1 VTNDLC
7 RRLRAKGCPT
17 ARRRRV
23 MRLLPWLVAATATTE
38 DRHRRLSARDRQ
50 TTKGLLPN
58 DIPREPQRWVFVHIP
73 KAAGAS
79 FMIDARHF
87 ITRRDTITGS
97 EEKGAFSRT
106 TLRKLEGE
114 SGMRAILLRRPLQL
128 VYSQFLYCKHVLK
141 GKVKDFPGHGQ
152 DPAWVGVKE
161 WSNGAKKVTAEWGPF
176 WNCYYPR
183 NVQFR
188 FVVGEGS
195 ALTNKGVSSK
205 ISVDDA
211 SRKLDG
217 EFGLVGFVELY
228 RESLC
233 LLGWRATKQV
243 PSYCRCGAEG
253 PLFGAKFPPTSTTHR
268 EAYDSSLDKV
278 PSSVQASLNKLVERD
293 ELLYLHGLFVFERAV
308 KETGAQLVCPGKME
322 RLWSSALRDACRP
335 STSQYIR
342 EHYNKSCPVVRKSLG
357 QKVIEGVNAV
367 VEHALEV
374 RTRNDRA
381 MRHLKHVAKAHS

>member
-1 VTNDLC
+1 
-7 RRLRAKGCPT
+7 
-17 ARRRRV
+17 
-23 MRLLPWLVAATATTE
+23 MRLLLWLVAATAT
-38 DRHRRLSARDRQ
+38 DRRRLSARDRQ
-50 TTKGLLPN
+50 TTKGLIQN
-58 DIPREPQRWVFVHIP
+58 DVPREPQRWVFVHVP

-87 ITRRDTITGS
+87 LTRRDSMTGS

-106 TLRKLEGE
+106 TLRKLENG
-114 SGMRAILLRRPLQL
+114 GMRAILLRRPLQL

-152 DPAWVGVKE
+152 SEAWAGVKE
-161 WSNGAKKVTAEWGPF
+161 WSKGATKVTAERGPF
-176 WNCYYPR
+176 WKCYDPR
-183 NVQFR
+183 NIQFR

-211 SRKLDG
+211 SRKLDE
-217 EFGLVGFVELY
+217 EFGFVGFVELY

-278 PSSVQASLNKLVERD
+278 PSSVQASLKKLVEKD
-293 ELLYLHGLFVFERAV
+293 EMLYLHGLHVFERAV
-308 KETGAQLVCPGKME
+308 KRRG
-322 RLWSSALRDACRP
+322 RSSSAPGRWRGSGVVLWKMPAGHLHH
-335 STSQYIR
+335 STSGRALQRPAPSYASPSA
-342 EHYNKSCPVVRKSLG
+342 KKPLDVVSGSWSRPRRR
-357 QKVIEGVNAV
+357 N
-367 VEHALEV
+367 
-374 RTRNDRA
+374 RNDRA
-381 MRHLKHVAKAHS
+381 MRHLQATSAPQEDVKNIQRA

>member
-1 VTNDLC
+1 
-7 RRLRAKGCPT
+7 
-17 ARRRRV
+17 

-50 TTKGLLPN
+50 TTKGILNN
-58 DIPREPQRWVFVHIP
+58 DVPREPQRWVFVHVP

-87 ITRRDTITGS
+87 LTRRDTMTGS

-106 TLRKLEGE
+106 TMRKLENG
-114 SGMRAILLRRPLQL
+114 GTRAILLRRPLQL
-128 VYSQFLYCKHVLK
+128 VYSQFLYCKNVLK

-152 DPAWVGVKE
+152 PEAWAGVKE
-161 WSNGAKKVTAEWGPF
+161 WSNGAKIVTAERGPF
-176 WNCYYPR
+176 WKCYDPR
-183 NVQFR
+183 NIQFR

-205 ISVDDA
+205 ASVEDA
-211 SRKLDG
+211 SRTLDG
-217 EFGLVGFVELY
+217 EFGIVGFVELY

-278 PSSVQASLNKLVERD
+278 PSSIQNSLKKLVERD
-293 ELLYLHGLFVFERAV
+293 ELLYLHGLYVFERAV
-308 KETGAQLVCPGKME
+308 KETGAQLVCREKME
-322 RLWSSALRDACRP
+322 RLWTTALNDACRP

-357 QKVIEGVNAV
+357 QKALDVVEAV
-367 VEHALEV
+367 VEHAREV